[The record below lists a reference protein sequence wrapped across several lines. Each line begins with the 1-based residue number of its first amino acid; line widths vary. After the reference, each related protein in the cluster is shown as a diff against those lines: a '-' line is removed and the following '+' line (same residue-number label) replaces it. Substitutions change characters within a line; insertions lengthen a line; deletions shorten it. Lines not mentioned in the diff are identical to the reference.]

1 MKKIIITLGFLSL
14 TPITF
19 AQVLDT
25 KSTSTPQNITLNQ
38 DNWSGMIDK
47 NNSSKKTISNQS
59 NPELIEK
66 RNEQI
71 KIAVKPEPTSER
83 KVSLTPLEEISSSAD
98 NMLDTIFRTIP
109 FVFLIVTIPVIFR
122 LFSKHN

>member
-47 NNSSKKTISNQS
+47 NNFQS
-59 NPELIEK
+59 
-66 RNEQI
+66 I
-71 KIAVKPEPTSER
+71 KP
-83 KVSLTPLEEISSSAD
+83 
-98 NMLDTIFRTIP
+98 RT
-109 FVFLIVTIPVIFR
+109 
-122 LFSKHN
+122 N